1 MFRLKTANRPP
12 SQRVR
17 YDGCAWRAVYL
28 YVGNQQVAHL
38 GVDPGDGVTP
48 KIFGGVNVGLVHS
61 FRLIHSFRVALPAV
75 RWRNE
80 MSPLRMRVYRLSKAF
95 WHNVDGRFGWGS
107 VQP

>member
-1 MFRLKTANRPP
+1 MIRLKTANRPR

-28 YVGNQQVAHL
+28 YVGAQQVAHL
-38 GVDPGDGVTP
+38 GVDPGDGVKP
-48 KIFGGVNVGLVHS
+48 KLFGGLDVGPV
-61 FRLIHSFRVALPAV
+61 HSFRVALPAV

-80 MSPLRMRVYRLSKAF
+80 MSPLRMRAYQLSKAF